1 MELAKLTIEPQ
12 SPSTLKEKYKDG
24 IKVLFNPA
32 SYSISKSVSWNP
44 PRSPGTGG
52 SSGESLENKNE
63 AQTRRGL
70 NAPQVAFGGGS
81 ARQLSLELFYDT
93 TLPIEG
99 MDNVKPMSDV
109 RNETNKIAELTQIE
123 RDEQKPPVCL
133 VSWGAP
139 LTNSDFPFKGVITNL
154 TQRFTLFTTSGV
166 PLRASLTVSFREF
179 LDPEEDKKKTDPE
192 FTTRIIKAGDTLS
205 SIAAEVYRDPTRWR
219 VIAEENSIDDPRRL
233 NIGQMLSIPKL
244 SR

>member
-1 MELAKLTIEPQ
+1 MKLEKLTITPQ
-12 SPSTLKEKYKDG
+12 SPSKLKE
-24 IKVLFNPA
+24 IEVLFNPT
-32 SYSISKSVSWNP
+32 SYSISKSVGWN
-44 PRSPGTGG
+44 SPGTTGINSGVSSSGG
-52 SSGESLENKNE
+52 SSENQNE
-63 AQTRRGL
+63 EQTRRGL

-99 MDNVKPMSDV
+99 ITPMSDV
-109 RNETNKIAELTQIE
+109 RNETNKIVELSRIE
-123 RDEQKPPVCL
+123 RDKEKPPVCL

-139 LTNSDFPFKGVITNL
+139 LINSDFPFKGVITSL
-154 TQRFTLFTTSGV
+154 TQKFTLFTSSGV
-166 PLRASLTVSFREF
+166 PLRANLTVSFREY
-179 LDPEEDKKKTDPE
+179 LAPEEDKKKTDPV

-205 SIAAEVYRDPTRWR
+205 SIAAEIYRDPTRWR
-219 VIAEENSIDDPRRL
+219 IIAEENSIDDPRRL